1 MTELIEYLA
10 SEDLKRSETVLAW
23 AVGITVGICVAC
35 FFLMTV
41 V

>member
-23 AVGITVGICVAC
+23 SLGIVIGICIAA
-35 FFLMTV
+35 FLLLTV